1 MGTYV
6 LDESELKKILF
17 DVLDGIPAS
26 DNESEE
32 ASDFR
37 KEIAHDNKSMEYR
50 AEELGLKNVL
60 VEYPSDI

>member
-1 MGTYV
+1 MV
-6 LDESELKKILF
+6 NSILDKNELKNILF

-26 DNESEE
+26 VNESEE
-32 ASDFR
+32 ASEFR
-37 KEIAHDNKSMEYR
+37 KEIEHDNKNMEYM